1 MALNN
6 PISGYPT
13 AEAAGILDAD
23 IYFYGNINLYERF
36 ARVSPGD
43 PQAIETLRSIVITAK
58 VTVGGALKNVNVLI
72 PTLDTDG
79 NRLNNSQ
86 ATKLFN
92 QTAQHLGIFAG
103 IKKANQYARKLS
115 TASGNIQKS
124 LKQKQK
130 DLVSNPLT
138 TFDFVTY
145 PFDIMG
151 LPNLPE
157 AVKASLVIQPKKLYQ
172 LIAFGDLPSNSV
184 EFETVARNLISI
196 SVSYKLSEVTEVKLE
211 ILDPNY
217 FMLQNNYFIPRRI
230 IKYRGRDY
238 EVAVVD
244 SDINGGSPKLNVLL
258 RPRAVQLMKRDK
270 QPRNFSGSNGY
281 QFARKLAIEYGLS
294 FVGEVDPKKVQT
306 IATVRTKDIDH
317 SAWNTLQLTADQGE
331 SLAFEMDGCLV
342 YGSEKWLINKF
353 GVTGTS
359 TIGVP
364 LVYMPPHWLDQLPA
378 EIKSDSDIETILKTF
393 PLAQWHSYRS
403 SENDV
408 MEADGSCMV
417 LKPNGCMI
425 RPGMTALTGVWPQFF
440 AGLYLID
447 SVSFKEGDN
456 RPVDVSFRSITK
468 PSSQN
473 KTLISGISP
482 GRKSFI
488 NSQALQSGLIKLFGS
503 VAN

>member
-1 MALNN
+1 MALNS

-36 ARVSPGD
+36 ARVSPSD
-43 PQAIETLRSIVITAK
+43 PQSIETLRSLTITSK
-58 VTVGGALKNVNVLI
+58 VTIGGALRNVAILI

-79 NRLNNSQ
+79 NRLDNNQ

-92 QTAQHLGIFAG
+92 QTNQHLGIFAG
-103 IKKANQYARKLS
+103 IKKAGQYAKKLS
-115 TASGNIQKS
+115 IASGNIQRS

-130 DLVSNPLT
+130 DLLSNPLT
-138 TFDFVTY
+138 TLDFVTY
-145 PFDIMG
+145 PFDVMALSS
-151 LPNLPE
+151 LPLS
-157 AVKASLVIQPKKLYQ
+157 VKESLIIQPLKLYQ
-172 LIAFGDLPSNSV
+172 LISFMDLPSNSI

-196 SVSYKLSEVTEVKLE
+196 SVSYKLSAATEVKLE

-244 SDINGGSPKLNVLL
+244 SDVEEGSPKLNVLL

-294 FVGEVDPKKVQT
+294 FVGEESPKKVQT
-306 IATVRTKDIDH
+306 IATVRTKEIDH
-317 SAWNTLQLTADQGE
+317 SAWNTLQETASQGE

-342 YGSEKWLINKF
+342 YGSEKWLMNKF

-359 TIGVP
+359 TPCVP
-364 LVYMPPHWLDQLPA
+364 LVYMPPNWLDQIPT
-378 EIKSDSDIETILKTF
+378 EIKNDSDIEEILKSF
-393 PLAQWHSYRS
+393 SLAQWHSYRS

-447 SVSFKEGDN
+447 SVSFSEGDN

-488 NSQALQSGLIKLFGS
+488 NSKALQSGLIQLFGS